1 MAFSGKINQKIVVAI
16 VYVSAMLLN
25 TLDATIINVALSTLA
40 REFEVSPASIESVV
54 LGYLVSLAVFIP
66 VSGWVGD
73 RFGTKRTFLVAL
85 GIFTLASLL
94 SGFAQTLP
102 QLVFFRVL
110 QGVGG
115 GMLTPVGMAMLYRTF
130 LPAERMGVGRI
141 LMFAI
146 ILGPALGPI
155 IGGAILAEWSWP
167 WIFFVKV
174 PVGLAA
180 LIFGLLF
187 LHEHKEEDPGG
198 FDIAGF
204 ILAGAGFALLMFG
217 LSEGPQRGWASPVIL
232 VTVIS
237 GIISLTLFVWVE
249 MRLRAPMI
257 QLRLLKNKLFAST
270 LAVSFFGSA
279 GFIGVLFLVPLYLQ
293 EAIQLT
299 PFEAGL
305 STAPEAVGVI
315 LSTQVVARIYS
326 RVGPRRLM
334 SGGLFG
340 VAVSI
345 GLMTLIQPE
354 TNIWLIRFLMFC
366 LGAGMAF
373 VFLPNQTASLAT
385 ISRRDTGR
393 ATTLTNVQRQLGGAL
408 GVALLSSVLAS
419 FGAVVTT
426 SDGTTEP
433 NMTAYRAAFIA
444 AAILALIG
452 ASLAQRVPD
461 SEAEVTM
468 ARKVATPKERSA
480 AT

>member
-130 LPAERMGVGRI
+130 PPAERMGVGRI

-204 ILAGAGFALLMFG
+204 ILAGAGFALVMFG

-237 GIISLTLFVWVE
+237 GIISLMLFVWVE
-249 MRLRAPMI
+249 LRQRAPMI

-315 LSTQVVARIYS
+315 VSTQVVARIYP

-419 FGAVVTT
+419 FGAIVTT

-461 SEAEVTM
+461 REAEVTM